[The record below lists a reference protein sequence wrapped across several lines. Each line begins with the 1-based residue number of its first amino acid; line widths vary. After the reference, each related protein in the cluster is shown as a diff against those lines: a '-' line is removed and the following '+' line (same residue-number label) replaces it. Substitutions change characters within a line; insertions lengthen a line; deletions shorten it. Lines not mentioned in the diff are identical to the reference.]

1 MRARKEKEAEMAKTE
16 EVVVRIPPRPVAVV
30 EAIAEVKAVAIEE
43 EAAEADMAGA
53 AVATIVEDSSRGD
66 VEVPVDR
73 CEDAEGAEVQGL
85 AISPTER
92 RTWHFDA

>member
-16 EVVVRIPPRPVAVV
+16 EVVIIPPRPVA

-43 EAAEADMAGA
+43 EAVEADMVEA
-53 AVATIVEDSSRGD
+53 AVATIVEDSSRGV
-66 VEVPVDR
+66 VEVPVDQ

-85 AISPTER
+85 ATSPTER
-92 RTWHFDA
+92 KTWHFEPTG

>member
-16 EVVVRIPPRPVAVV
+16 EVVIIPPRPVA

-43 EAAEADMAGA
+43 EAVEADMVEA

-92 RTWHFDA
+92 RTWHFGPTA